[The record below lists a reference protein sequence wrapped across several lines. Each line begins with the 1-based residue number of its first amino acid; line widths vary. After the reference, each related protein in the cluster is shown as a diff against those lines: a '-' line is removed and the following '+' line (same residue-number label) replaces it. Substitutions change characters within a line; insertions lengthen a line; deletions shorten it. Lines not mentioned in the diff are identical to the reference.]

1 MSRFLEIKDDAR
13 EDILSAILWY
23 DEQQDGLG
31 ERFISDLD
39 MAFDHLCARPQV
51 FQAVHRHFH
60 HLPLKRFPFVII
72 YKFDDATVQVYR
84 VFHTSMNPNDWKS

>member
-1 MSRFLEIKDDAR
+1 MTRTVHISEQAESDLGSAHEWY
-13 EDILSAILWY
+13 EDRLS
-23 DEQQDGLG
+23 GLG
-31 ERFISDLD
+31 NDFLNEFRAEMGL
-39 MAFDHLCARPQV
+39 LVQRPQA

-84 VFHTSMNPNDWKS
+84 VFHTSMDPDGWKR